1 MRFAIAYTPAG
12 GKEGKTLKI
21 LCIACIALL
30 GIIDLFLVIAVR
42 VLEKRG
48 KTDE

>member
-12 GKEGKTLKI
+12 GKKGKTLKI

-30 GIIDLFLVIAVR
+30 GIIDLFLVIAVC

-48 KTDE
+48 KRDE

>member
-12 GKEGKTLKI
+12 GKKGKTVKI
-21 LCIACIALL
+21 LCISCIALL

-42 VLEKRG
+42 ALEKRG
-48 KTDE
+48 EADD